1 MRKIMIIATVIL
13 VAIAIPA
20 KANLPTGI
28 ANAFRAGDAVQLSK
42 YFEPTLEMS
51 ITGTRSMYSKVQAT
65 QVLGEFFQS
74 NKPGSIVEKHN
85 GGRGNSQFSVFTFSS
100 KGQTF
105 RTTIFYKG
113 NGEDARISQITI
125 EKDAGF

>member
-1 MRKIMIIATVIL
+1 MRKIMIIATL
-13 VAIAIPA
+13 VLLALAMPV
-20 KANLPTGI
+20 KANLPKGI
-28 ANAFRAGDAVQLSK
+28 LNGFRAANAEQVAK

-65 QVLGEFFQS
+65 QVLGDFFDI
-74 NKPGSIVEKHN
+74 NKPTNLVEKHN

-100 KGQTF
+100 ENGKF

-113 NGEDARISQITI
+113 NGEESRISQITI
-125 EKDAGF
+125 EKDTGF